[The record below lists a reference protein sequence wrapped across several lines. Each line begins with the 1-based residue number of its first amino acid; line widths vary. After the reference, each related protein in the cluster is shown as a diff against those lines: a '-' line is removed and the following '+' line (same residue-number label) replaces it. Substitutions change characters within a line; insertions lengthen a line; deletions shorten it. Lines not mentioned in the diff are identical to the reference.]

1 MGISGDS
8 MGFNGD
14 FPGDFIPDLD
24 LESRKPSTWGIK
36 PTISWDRPVSWK
48 SSLKYDWDTTNQ
60 QYDLRL
66 FKNGAATPSYCY
78 CNWKML
84 IKHQSRV

>member
-24 LESRKPSTWGIK
+24 LESRKPSTWGINVGYQCGITIVYPVY
-36 PTISWDRPVSWK
+36 PTTIYMECMYVCIHIYIYICR
-48 SSLKYDWDTTNQ
+48 
-60 QYDLRL
+60 
-66 FKNGAATPSYCY
+66 
-78 CNWKML
+78 
-84 IKHQSRV
+84 